1 MTKPVDVVTGYLG
14 AFLRGDPDEIASFV
28 AEEFHNEHFSSIA
41 SSCIGRDEYRH
52 RLPGFLADF
61 AERSYSVLDMVDQDR
76 ESHAEVVVRY
86 DFSAVYQGFSIS
98 IPGVMWFTVRDDLIA
113 KRMDVW
119 DGGTFLSQIATAD

>member
-1 MTKPVDVVTGYLG
+1 MSS
-14 AFLRGDPDEIASFV
+14 RGVNSLYQAIVASMSWTRRAMWV
-28 AEEFHNEHFSSIA
+28 QR
-41 SSCIGRDEYRH
+41 G
-52 RLPGFLADF
+52 L
-61 AERSYSVLDMVDQDR
+61 VDQDR

-98 IPGVMWFTVRDDLIA
+98 IPGVMWFTVRDGLIA